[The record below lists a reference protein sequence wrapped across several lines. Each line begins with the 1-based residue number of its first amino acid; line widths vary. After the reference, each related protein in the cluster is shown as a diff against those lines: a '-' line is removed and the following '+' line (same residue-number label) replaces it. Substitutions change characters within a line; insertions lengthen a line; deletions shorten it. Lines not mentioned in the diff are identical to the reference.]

1 MNCTSSQ
8 EENPEGELG
17 GPGLDQMG
25 NITVK
30 QRHPSSPMASPPI
43 FDDQS
48 GHPQIKS
55 RTSPYF
61 HPGDFCIFI
70 FLFLIFFHPGH
81 GDATSSTGNPFFA
94 NQFYPFQPGFS
105 GHKMASDPLSR
116 FLWLFSLKL
125 LLFPTGRLLQKGGM
139 LWMCAVCNS
148 RLNLTLSYQLQP
160 ASSVSHSFDQNEI
173 SQN

>member
-1 MNCTSSQ
+1 
-8 EENPEGELG
+8 
-17 GPGLDQMG
+17 MG

-61 HPGDFCIFI
+61 P
-70 FLFLIFFHPGH
+70 
-81 GDATSSTGNPFFA
+81 

-105 GHKMASDPLSR
+105 GHKMASDPLSSQQSFYR
-116 FLWLFSLKL
+116 
-125 LLFPTGRLLQKGGM
+125 GGGAA
-139 LWMCAVCNS
+139 CPPNDFQQQHNFEE
-148 RLNLTLSYQLQP
+148 RTRG
-160 ASSVSHSFDQNEI
+160 FEG
-173 SQN
+173 

>member
-61 HPGDFCIFI
+61 HPGDFCIFL
-70 FLFLIFFHPGH
+70 FQFLIFFHPGH